1 MIYGKNLRLRA
12 IERQDL
18 PHFVTWLNDR
28 EVTQNLTLT
37 NPTSMAQEEHWYEKI
52 LEQPVEAQP
61 LVIEAHVGTE
71 WLLLGN
77 VGLFVFNWHDRSA
90 EVGIFIGDKRFWNH
104 GYGSEAIRLMT
115 HHALFDLGLNR
126 VHLRV
131 FETNP
136 RAIHAY
142 EKAGFVLEGR
152 LRQAHWIDG
161 KFVDVLVMSII
172 RSDWHEE
179 EN

>member
-1 MIYGKNLRLRA
+1 
-12 IERQDL
+12 
-18 PHFVTWLNDR
+18 
-28 EVTQNLTLT
+28 
-37 NPTSMAQEEHWYEKI
+37 
-52 LEQPVEAQP
+52 
-61 LVIEAHVGTE
+61 
-71 WLLLGN
+71 
-77 VGLFVFNWHDRSA
+77 
-90 EVGIFIGDKRFWNH
+90 
-104 GYGSEAIRLMT
+104 
-115 HHALFDLGLNR
+115 
-126 VHLRV
+126 LRV

>member
-12 IERQDL
+12 IEKQDL
-18 PHFVTWLNDR
+18 VHFVAWLNDR
-28 EVTQNLTLT
+28 EVTENLLMK
-37 NPTSMAQEEHWYEKI
+37 NPLSMAQEEHWYEKI
-52 LEQPVEAQP
+52 LEQPPEAQP
-61 LVIEAHVGTE
+61 LVIEAHVGNE
-71 WLLLGN
+71 WFMLGN
-77 VGLFVFNWHDRSA
+77 VGLFDFNWHEHCA

-104 GYGSEAIRLMT
+104 GYGSEAIRLMA

-126 VHLRV
+126 VYLRV

-152 LRQAHWIDG
+152 LRQAHWHDG
-161 KFVDVLVMSII
+161 KFVDELVMSII